1 MIHAGR
7 LLRAKRGRQEAGK
20 SGKKEEG
27 VRIPESTENP
37 MWEQLVDRQK
47 GIANF
52 TDGLTGAIGRT
63 RVLAAGAGGNG
74 AVLDCLVRTGFQ
86 RFVIIDFD
94 VVEATN
100 LNRLPFLPGSVGKT
114 KPDAW
119 KEYLQ
124 AVNPACEVTAHC
136 RRVTKDD
143 EAWLS
148 EVIAGVDVV
157 ALGMTEIEANF
168 LIPRV
173 CHRLRKRM
181 VVGPGTSNCWA
192 VSTFTHEGTVSL
204 ESVGGFGTEGIDAR
218 DIDYRAILPAFMR
231 IYMFPGRAERLTPE
245 ALRKVRSGEIPPRN
259 GKIFVSMVN
268 AAACWEIVKNT
279 AVLNGLPLRN
289 TSIVEFPVV
298 QVFDPFRG
306 SAYYWDAAKNR
317 IGIPNWLTGKIRW
330 HKAP

>member
-1 MIHAGR
+1 
-7 LLRAKRGRQEAGK
+7 
-20 SGKKEEG
+20 
-27 VRIPESTENP
+27 

-47 GIANF
+47 GIVNF
-52 TDGLTGAIGRT
+52 TDELTEAIGRT
-63 RVLAAGAGGNG
+63 RVLVAGAGGNG
-74 AVLDCLVRTGFQ
+74 VVLDFLVRTGF
-86 RFVIIDFD
+86 RHFVIIDFD

-100 LNRLPFLPGSVGKT
+100 LNRLPFLPDAVGKT
-114 KPDAW
+114 KAEAW

-124 AVNPACEVTAHC
+124 AVNPGCEVTAHC
-136 RRVTKDD
+136 RKVTKND
-143 EAWLS
+143 EAWLA
-148 EVIAGVDVV
+148 EVIAGVDIV
-157 ALGMTEIEANF
+157 ALGMTDIEPNF

-192 VSTFTHEGTVSL
+192 VSTLTHEGTVSL

-218 DIDYRAILPAFMR
+218 DIDYKAILPAFMR
-231 IYMFPGRAERLTPE
+231 IYMFPGRTERLTPGT
-245 ALRKVRSGEIPPRN
+245 LQKVQRGEIAPRN

-279 AVLNGLPLRN
+279 AVLNRIPLQN
-289 TSIVEFPVV
+289 TRVIEFPVV

-330 HKAP
+330 HRAT

>member
-1 MIHAGR
+1 
-7 LLRAKRGRQEAGK
+7 
-20 SGKKEEG
+20 
-27 VRIPESTENP
+27 

-47 GIANF
+47 GIVNF
-52 TDGLTGAIGRT
+52 TDELTEAIGRT
-63 RVLAAGAGGNG
+63 RVLVAGAGGNG
-74 AVLDCLVRTGFQ
+74 VVLDFLVRTGF
-86 RFVIIDFD
+86 RHFVVIDFD

-100 LNRLPFLPGSVGKT
+100 LNRLPFLSDAVGKT
-114 KPDAW
+114 KAEAW

-124 AVNPACEVTAHC
+124 AVNPGCEVTAHC
-136 RRVTKDD
+136 RKVTKND
-143 EAWLS
+143 EAWLA
-148 EVIAGVDVV
+148 EVIAGVDIV
-157 ALGMTEIEANF
+157 ALGMTDIEPNF

-192 VSTFTHEGTVSL
+192 VSTLTHEGAVSL

-218 DIDYRAILPAFMR
+218 DIDYKAILPAFMR
-231 IYMFPGRAERLTPE
+231 IYMFPGRTERLTPGT
-245 ALRKVRSGEIPPRN
+245 LQKVQRGEIAPRN

-279 AVLNGLPLRN
+279 AVLNGIPLQN
-289 TSIVEFPVV
+289 TRVIEFPVV

-330 HKAP
+330 HRAP

>member
-1 MIHAGR
+1 
-7 LLRAKRGRQEAGK
+7 
-20 SGKKEEG
+20 
-27 VRIPESTENP
+27 

-47 GIANF
+47 GIVNF
-52 TDGLTGAIGRT
+52 TDELTEAIGRT
-63 RVLAAGAGGNG
+63 RVLVAGAGGNG
-74 AVLDCLVRTGFQ
+74 VVLDFLVRTGFQ
-86 RFVIIDFD
+86 RFVVIDFD
-94 VVEATN
+94 VVDPTN
-100 LNRLPFLPGSVGKT
+100 LNRLPFLPDAVGKT
-114 KPDAW
+114 KTGAW

-124 AVNPACEVTAHC
+124 AVNPDCEVTAHC
-136 RRVTKDD
+136 RKVTRND
-143 EAWLS
+143 EAWLA
-148 EVIAGVDVV
+148 EVIDGVDIV
-157 ALGMTEIEANF
+157 ALGMTDIEPNF

-192 VSTFTHEGTVSL
+192 VSTLTHQGTVSL

-245 ALRKVRSGEIPPRN
+245 TLRRVQRGEIAPRN

-279 AVLNGLPLRN
+279 AVINGIPLQN
-289 TSIVEFPVV
+289 TKVIEFPVV

-330 HKAP
+330 HRAP

>member
-1 MIHAGR
+1 
-7 LLRAKRGRQEAGK
+7 
-20 SGKKEEG
+20 
-27 VRIPESTENP
+27 

-47 GIANF
+47 GIVNF
-52 TDGLTGAIGRT
+52 TDELTDAIGRT
-63 RVLAAGAGGNG
+63 RVLVAGAGGNG
-74 AVLDCLVRTGFQ
+74 VVLDFLVRTGF
-86 RFVIIDFD
+86 RHFVVIDFD

-100 LNRLPFLPGSVGKT
+100 LNRLPFLPDAVGKT
-114 KPDAW
+114 KAEAW

-124 AVNPACEVTAHC
+124 AVNPGCEVTAHC
-136 RRVTKDD
+136 RKVTKND
-143 EAWLS
+143 EAWLA
-148 EVIAGVDVV
+148 EVIAGVDIV
-157 ALGMTEIEANF
+157 ALGMTDIEPNF

-192 VSTFTHEGTVSL
+192 VSTLTHEGTVSL

-218 DIDYRAILPAFMR
+218 EIDYKAILPAFMR
-231 IYMFPGRAERLTPE
+231 IYMFPGRTERLTPGT
-245 ALRKVRSGEIPPRN
+245 LQKVQRGEIAPRN

-279 AVLNGLPLRN
+279 AVLNGIPLQN
-289 TSIVEFPVV
+289 TRVIEFPVV

-330 HKAP
+330 VPFKH

>member
-1 MIHAGR
+1 MTHAVR
-7 LLRAKRGRQEAGK
+7 LLRTKAGRAAKRERD
-20 SGKKEEG
+20 S
-27 VRIPESTENP
+27 ESRKVLKT
-37 MWEQLVDRQK
+37 MWKDLVDRQR
-47 GIANF
+47 GIVNF
-52 TDGLTGAIGRT
+52 SDALIDAIGRT
-63 RVLAAGAGGNG
+63 RVLVAGAGGNG
-74 AVLDCLVRTGFQ
+74 AVLDFLVRTGFQ

-100 LNRLPFLPGSVGKT
+100 LNRLPFTPQAVGKR
-114 KPDAW
+114 KAEAW

-124 AVNPACEVTAHC
+124 AVNPACEVTTHC
-136 RRVTKDD
+136 RRVTKND

-148 EVIAGVDVV
+148 DVIAGVDIV
-157 ALGMTEIEANF
+157 ALGMTDIEANF

-192 VSTFTHEGTVSL
+192 VSTFTHEGDISL
-204 ESVGGFGTEGIDAR
+204 ERVGRFGTEGVDAR
-218 DIDYRAILPAFMR
+218 EIDYEAVLPAFMR
-231 IYMFPGRAERLTPE
+231 IYMFPGRTERLSPGTLE
-245 ALRKVRSGEIPPRN
+245 KVRRGEIAPRN
-259 GKIFVSMVN
+259 CKIFVSLVN

-279 AVLNGLPLRN
+279 AVLNGIPLEN
-289 TSIVEFPVV
+289 TRVIEFPLV

-306 SAYYWDAAKNR
+306 SAYYWDAGKNR

>member
-1 MIHAGR
+1 
-7 LLRAKRGRQEAGK
+7 
-20 SGKKEEG
+20 
-27 VRIPESTENP
+27 

-47 GIANF
+47 GIVNF
-52 TDGLTGAIGRT
+52 TDELTEAIGRT
-63 RVLAAGAGGNG
+63 RVLVAGAGGNG
-74 AVLDCLVRTGFQ
+74 VVLDFLVRTGF
-86 RFVIIDFD
+86 RHFVVIDFD

-100 LNRLPFLPGSVGKT
+100 LNRLPFLPDAVGKT
-114 KPDAW
+114 KAEAW

-124 AVNPACEVTAHC
+124 AVNPGCEVTAHC
-136 RRVTKDD
+136 RKVTKND
-143 EAWLS
+143 EAWLA
-148 EVIAGVDVV
+148 EVIAGVDIV
-157 ALGMTEIEANF
+157 ALGMTDIEPNF

-192 VSTFTHEGTVSL
+192 VSTLTHEGTVSL

-218 DIDYRAILPAFMR
+218 EIDYKAILPAFMR
-231 IYMFPGRAERLTPE
+231 IYMFPGRTERLTPGT
-245 ALRKVRSGEIPPRN
+245 LQQVQRGEIAPRN

-279 AVLNGLPLRN
+279 AVLNGIPLQN
-289 TSIVEFPVV
+289 TRVIEFPVV

-330 HKAP
+330 VPFKH

>member
-1 MIHAGR
+1 
-7 LLRAKRGRQEAGK
+7 
-20 SGKKEEG
+20 
-27 VRIPESTENP
+27 

-47 GIANF
+47 GIVNF
-52 TDGLTGAIGRT
+52 TDELTEAIGRT
-63 RVLAAGAGGNG
+63 RVLVAGAGGNG
-74 AVLDCLVRTGFQ
+74 VVLDFLVRTGF
-86 RFVIIDFD
+86 RHFVVIDFD

-100 LNRLPFLPGSVGKT
+100 LNRLPFLPDAVGKT
-114 KPDAW
+114 KAEAW

-124 AVNPACEVTAHC
+124 AVNPGCEVTAHC
-136 RRVTKDD
+136 RKVTKND
-143 EAWLS
+143 EAWLA
-148 EVIAGVDVV
+148 EVIAGVDIV
-157 ALGMTEIEANF
+157 ALGMTDIEPNF

-192 VSTFTHEGTVSL
+192 VSTLTHEGTVSL

-218 DIDYRAILPAFMR
+218 DIDYKAILPAFMR
-231 IYMFPGRAERLTPE
+231 IYMFPGRTERLTPGT
-245 ALRKVRSGEIPPRN
+245 LQKVQRGEIAPRN

-279 AVLNGLPLRN
+279 AVLNGIPLQN
-289 TSIVEFPVV
+289 TRVIEFPVV

-330 HKAP
+330 VPFKH